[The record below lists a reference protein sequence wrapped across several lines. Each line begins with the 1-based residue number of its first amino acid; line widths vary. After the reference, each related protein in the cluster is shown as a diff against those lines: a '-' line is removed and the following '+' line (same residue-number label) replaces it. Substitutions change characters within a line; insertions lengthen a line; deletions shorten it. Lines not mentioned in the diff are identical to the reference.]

1 MQYNLLFPRNLHS
14 MKKLFF
20 IICLCVCELCYS
32 QEPQRIFHKLEERIA
47 YDSTTL
53 DHTLKQIIPTDART
67 TFTTYKMNEVQ
78 ENSILLRLH
87 QYYGD
92 YRILNSD
99 LLVHIE
105 NGIITTINGSYYS
118 SIDNLENFSLLS
130 ESEIVQIA
138 WG

>member
-1 MQYNLLFPRNLHS
+1 
-14 MKKLFF
+14 
-20 IICLCVCELCYS
+20 
-32 QEPQRIFHKLEERIA
+32 
-47 YDSTTL
+47 
-53 DHTLKQIIPTDART
+53 
-67 TFTTYKMNEVQ
+67 MNEVQ

-138 WG
+138 ETEPRGLPARVNHVVFCLFLQKFFFNLFKVWLLELVCEQVEPGFFEFDGHNEVDSRK